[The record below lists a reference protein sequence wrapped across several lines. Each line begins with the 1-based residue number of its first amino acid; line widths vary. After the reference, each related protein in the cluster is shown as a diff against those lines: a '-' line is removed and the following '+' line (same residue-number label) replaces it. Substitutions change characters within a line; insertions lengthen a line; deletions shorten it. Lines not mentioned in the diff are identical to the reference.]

1 MKRDVLC
8 YPALFHH
15 FFQRFTDRPVVEI
28 REHEV
33 ILLHGAVTLYY
44 QQGYIQQFHLERYF
58 RFVPFGQYPL
68 LTVHFYDVVIG
79 QFLDVH
85 EREGGEAG
93 ENENITDIGQ
103 LGIPELM
110 SHQRFQLIFRQV
122 FTLLYIRADVE
133 LGKRVSRYQSV
144 EVRTHDYTFQP
155 HALFPYRPVVQSCF
169 HRKVGCELL
178 DEVRRNLQHGHI
190 RPPVERLDER
200 CHMVSCHHP

>member
-85 EREGGEAG
+85 EREGSEAG
-93 ENENITDIGQ
+93 ENKNVTNIEQLDIPNSCVINVFSSSSVRNSRSVT
-103 LGIPELM
+103 LGLM
-110 SHQRFQLIFRQV
+110 WNWANVFFGISPLKCTHMTTPFSHMHF
-122 FTLLYIRADVE
+122 
-133 LGKRVSRYQSV
+133 S
-144 EVRTHDYTFQP
+144 
-155 HALFPYRPVVQSCF
+155 
-169 HRKVGCELL
+169 
-178 DEVRRNLQHGHI
+178 HI
-190 RPPVERLDER
+190 VPL
-200 CHMVSCHHP
+200 